1 MDQKVKMQRADRELK
16 IAIKSFKSKMNDSEY
31 MILFDKDL
39 NAKELEERNSSA
51 LQQMADFIENN
62 LDVGPYMK
70 KSMFEKGIAIPFTR
84 SKSQISIRSNISA
97 AGSDYSIAM
106 SSASSKGLFII
117 KNMYNS

>member
-1 MDQKVKMQRADRELK
+1 MDQKVKMQRAERELK
-16 IAIKSFKSKMNDSEY
+16 QSLKSCKAKMIDAEVMAIFE
-31 MILFDKDL
+31 KDL

-62 LDVGPYMK
+62 ADVGPYMK

-84 SKSQISIRSNISA
+84 SKSQVSIRSNISA

-106 SSASSKGLFII
+106 SSGSSKGF
-117 KNMYNS
+117 N